1 MRVSESLFWLPN
13 SFGALLLKFPCR
25 LYFFGALQTSASGNK
40 SVMKLPVLVTR
51 ALIERE
57 FHHDDDDDEDGPGG
71 SSGQGKSLIVSF
83 LSSFRNFH
91 LLVLLQASEMVVIYR
106 CSCS

>member
-1 MRVSESLFWLPN
+1 
-13 SFGALLLKFPCR
+13 
-25 LYFFGALQTSASGNK
+25 
-40 SVMKLPVLVTR
+40 MKLPVLVTR
-51 ALIERE
+51 ALIERR
-57 FHHDDDDDEDGPGG
+57 FGHDDDDDEDGPGG

-91 LLVLLQASEMVVIYR
+91 LFVFPQASGMVVIYR